1 MHNMYFYGQVLYST
15 MVRMKCSCRSDSITA
30 RERDKLLTY
39 TRLWDK
45 CLLLFYDELN
55 NNTDNTG
62 LLKRYIAHEKRIVF
76 SVGVDEYSVEGDV
89 TVPYEAI
96 GLMAKLIAEID
107 TELLAPEL
115 NCKKIYRCIHALH
128 NLPRCMLSPRH
139 EMFIRQSTAVKY
151 LEGDLERIEFS
162 EEQVSLNKGYPSEWG
177 KGQINKTSKW
187 VI

>member
-15 MVRMKCSCRSDSITA
+15 MVRMKCSCRSDNITSK
-30 RERDKLLTY
+30 ERDKILTY

-62 LLKRYIAHEKRIVF
+62 LLKRYIAREKRIDF
-76 SVGVDEYSVEGDV
+76 SAGVDEYSVEGYV
-89 TVPYEAI
+89 TVPYEAM
-96 GLMAKLIAEID
+96 GLMAKLIAETE
-107 TELLAPEL
+107 TELLAPKV
-115 NCKKIYRCIHALH
+115 NCEKIWFCIHALH
-128 NLPRCMLSPRH
+128 NLPRCMLSPQH
-139 EMFIRQSTAVKY
+139 EMFIRQSAAVKY
-151 LEGDLERIEFS
+151 SEGDLERIEFS
-162 EEQVSLNKGYPSEWG
+162 EEQVSLNKGYPSKYG

>member
-15 MVRMKCSCRSDSITA
+15 MVRMKCSCRSDNITA
-30 RERDKLLTY
+30 KERDKILTY

-62 LLKRYIAHEKRIVF
+62 LLKRYIAREKRIVF

-96 GLMAKLIAEID
+96 GLMAKLIVEID
-107 TELLAPEL
+107 TELLAPKV
-115 NCKKIYRCIHALH
+115 NCEK
-128 NLPRCMLSPRH
+128 
-139 EMFIRQSTAVKY
+139 
-151 LEGDLERIEFS
+151 
-162 EEQVSLNKGYPSEWG
+162 
-177 KGQINKTSKW
+177 
-187 VI
+187 